1 MGWGVVEEV
10 ECCSSYIILLVE
22 KTWIRRRMNLK
33 RRHQVMAAMW
43 GADRSSSMARVG
55 VYCVGEEKGVPAV
68 ASQGSGSVFQD
79 IYSQYQ

>member
-22 KTWIRRRMNLK
+22 ETWIRRRMNLK

-43 GADRSSSMARVG
+43 GADSSSMARVG
-55 VYCVGEEKGVPAV
+55 VYCVGEEQGEPAV
-68 ASQGSGSVFQD
+68 ASQGSGSVFQN
-79 IYSQYQ
+79 ICSQNP